1 MDKITTTNTSDSTSI
16 NIYSLLTEERQHNDK
31 YTSFQNSKDLTEYIT
46 NETEGNSSINISKK
60 LSYFKIPI
68 KLKKKPKN
76 HKICLTD
83 RTYNYE
89 KKEKIKEFK
98 NEEKDV
104 KNLTLWEHENIS
116 YKEDNY
122 NMLFSAL
129 KNLYSK
135 ENSLSKLKDLETISS
150 IMKLTKST
158 NSYLSNTPVITNAT
172 LAKFYLKN
180 KQDEGTILM
189 NSLAKSKSV
198 FNKSLFEEKNKKDL
212 TSFNLDIET
221 LESMK
226 EENLEKTKDL
236 QRDTQNRYYRKLIN
250 DKAREESRMRDDLIK
265 IANKISAKKEE
276 KEKIKIELELLYQKK
291 NKTEEKYIEDRNNL
305 KNQLIQIEELY
316 NSSRKIF
323 NKKTKDYAFK
333 NMSLKASNYNN
344 IVYQIEELG
353 KEHTKKMETFERI
366 KDKYYMKLNLI
377 NEEQGYLKF
386 VYFSMIREQRTY
398 YLRILSNGYDVRY
411 EGLVWCIKHLLEMGT
426 NLEYYHFP
434 KFLDHEQIDYLI
446 SQAKSYL
453 LESLLSLTLHI
464 LKKKQKE
471 RREEEKQKEYNKLKD
486 YAKERYNMK
495 KTEKLKVKKKED
507 IVIKKDKNNIKQR
520 VLKSYNEL
528 FNKYKEAFKFSETT
542 TLNDEEQ
549 AKKIF
554 IEIRDSIIS
563 KGNYVNNDKQNLILK
578 FLEENP
584 KNKIQLKAIFDLR
597 DKIKQVQN
605 ERNEEK
611 RKMIEKMKEKEQSYD
626 RYANTKLS
634 VEFDLVFSALFG
646 SNIS

>member
-1 MDKITTTNTSDSTSI
+1 MDKITTNVSDSTSI
-16 NIYSLLTEERQHNDK
+16 NIYSLFTEETQHNDK
-31 YTSFQNSKDLTEYIT
+31 YTSFPNSKDLTVYAT

-60 LSYFKIPI
+60 LSYFKITI
-68 KLKKKPKN
+68 KKKKKPKN
-76 HKICLTD
+76 YKICLTD
-83 RTYNYE
+83 RTYNHE

-158 NSYLSNTPVITNAT
+158 NAYLSSTPVVTNTT
-172 LAKFYLKN
+172 LTKFYLKN

-189 NSLAKSKSV
+189 NSLAKSKCV

-250 DKAREESRMRDDLIK
+250 DKTREESRMRDDLIK

-276 KEKIKIELELLYQKK
+276 KEKIKLELELLKKKK
-291 NKTEEKYIEDRNNL
+291 NKIEEKYIEDRNNL
-305 KNQLIQIEELY
+305 KSQLLQIEELY

-333 NMSLKASNYNN
+333 NMSLKASNYNK

-353 KEHTKKMETFERI
+353 KEHTKKMETFEKI
-366 KDKYYMKLNLI
+366 KDKYYKKLNLI

-453 LESLLSLTLHI
+453 MESLLSLTLHI

-486 YAKERYNMK
+486 YAKERYEMK
-495 KTEKLKVKKKED
+495 KTEKLKEKKKED
-507 IVIKKDKNNIKQR
+507 ITIKKDKNNIKQR

-584 KNKIQLKAIFDLR
+584 KNKIQLKAIFDIR

-646 SNIS
+646 SNMS

>member
-31 YTSFQNSKDLTEYIT
+31 YTSFQNSKDLTEYTT

-68 KLKKKPKN
+68 KLKKNPKN
-76 HKICLTD
+76 YKICLTD

-276 KEKIKIELELLYQKK
+276 KEKIKMELELLYQKK